1 MTLTVHI
8 SESIRSIAN
17 DLPKTVIV
25 EKASST
31 TIRQLALDIGIPPI
45 LIVFATADG
54 VKKGLDEVIAGETEI
69 HFFGT
74 IAGG

>member
-17 DLPKTVIV
+17 DLPKTVVV
-25 EKASST
+25 EKAAST

-54 VKKGLDEVIAGETEI
+54 VKKGLEEVIAGEAEI

>member
-1 MTLTVHI
+1 MALTVYI

-25 EKASST
+25 ENAASK
-31 TIRQLALDIGIPPI
+31 TIRQLALDIGLPPI

-54 VKKGLDEVIAGETEI
+54 VKKDLDEVIAGVAEI
-69 HFFGT
+69 HLFGP